1 MSQGEQ
7 ARPLPMFRFDRTPDG
22 WRLSLSVQVRGQYAD
37 DDSAES
43 VFQRGIVALEDVI
56 EAMRDG
62 LGEAKSE
69 QLQGGEA

>member
-7 ARPLPMFRFDRTPDG
+7 ARPLPMFRFDRTSEG
-22 WRLSLSVQVRGQYAD
+22 WRLSLSVQLRGQCAD

-43 VFQRGIVALEDVI
+43 VFRRGIVALEDVI
-56 EAMRDG
+56 EAMRG
-62 LGEAKSE
+62 SLEEAKSE